1 MSNLKKI
8 FFDTE
13 TTGLEV
19 EDRIFELAF
28 SYKDRKKSNY
38 GNNFFYPIERYSHS
52 SKFNPGL
59 DISVEAAMTTNV
71 MNNQVKGLA
80 PFKDTDIQTTF
91 KKLSEDKNYTFI
103 AYNAPF
109 DINMIEKEDISI
121 DHKQVIDLY
130 RVAKHLFKNETILD
144 RNGEKKPLGSNK
156 LQYFR
161 YLFEFDEQ
169 PDFKILLKEYG
180 LEEIKAHEA
189 LSDVII
195 LEYFYHFIKKKFNL
209 SIEEIK
215 EFSQKPVLEPYISF
229 GNVFEKGT
237 SFETCFTS
245 TYEQYGKTKNGFDY
259 LDWCSNN
266 LTLSV
271 DTEFSVKMHFYF
283 NIVQGNVP
291 FLNKFERYLNYGIV
305 FDTNEENIKT
315 ALKILKKD
323 ENYIEVLK
331 SSFKS
336 SMDKKYQENKNGE
349 LGDKFPY
356 LFLSRYIDF
365 LKN

>member
-169 PDFKILLKEYG
+169 PDFKILLY
-180 LEEIKAHEA
+180 
-189 LSDVII
+189 
-195 LEYFYHFIKKKFNL
+195 KK
-209 SIEEIK
+209 
-215 EFSQKPVLEPYISF
+215 
-229 GNVFEKGT
+229 
-237 SFETCFTS
+237 
-245 TYEQYGKTKNGFDY
+245 
-259 LDWCSNN
+259 
-266 LTLSV
+266 
-271 DTEFSVKMHFYF
+271 
-283 NIVQGNVP
+283 
-291 FLNKFERYLNYGIV
+291 
-305 FDTNEENIKT
+305 
-315 ALKILKKD
+315 
-323 ENYIEVLK
+323 
-331 SSFKS
+331 
-336 SMDKKYQENKNGE
+336 
-349 LGDKFPY
+349 
-356 LFLSRYIDF
+356 
-365 LKN
+365 